1 MPRQPHPAHC
11 HRLSTP
17 RHHVQ
22 RPWPALPAAAQKQ
35 LAQEFALLLQRILD
49 TEASHAD
56 HVE

>member
-1 MPRQPHPAHC
+1 MPRQPRPTHC
-11 HRLSTP
+11 HRASTP
-17 RHHVQ
+17 RRLLQ
-22 RPWPALPAAAQKQ
+22 RPWSALPAAAQKQ